1 MGKKKYKKWQI
12 FNCYFLVVEFSF
24 LKVRVASCTLK
35 SKKKMLL
42 IRSTNLIRKQKLVTF
57 LISYAQFWAMP
68 STIY

>member
-12 FNCYFLVVEFSF
+12 FNFYFLVVEFSF

-57 LISYAQFWAMP
+57 
-68 STIY
+68 